1 MAATAVAGR
10 GELVGERA
18 QRVMRM
24 TTALGGIP
32 F

>member
-1 MAATAVAGR
+1 MAATAAEER
-10 GELVGERA
+10 GELEGERA